1 MAQRLC
7 KGKPKAR
14 RLWALVRRLLLR
26 KGHRPPRAPGDAGD
40 DAEGEKSGLLSRNS
54 LEQLLVT
61 DAGDGAPGDGDGE
74 VDVCRCAKK
83 HAQPVAVLLPAALA
97 SPPEAAPAAAEVLG
111 SELAGEGRGGA
122 PGHRRFV
129 FGGFRRRLLMR
140 RPWRPML
147 VAIPE

>member
-26 KGHRPPRAPGDAGD
+26 KGHRPPPE
-40 DAEGEKSGLLSRNS
+40 DAEGEKSGLLGRSS

-61 DAGDGAPGDGDGE
+61 DAGDGAPGDGDGDGDG
-74 VDVCRCAKK
+74 DVCRCAKK
-83 HAQPVAVLLPAALA
+83 HAQPVAVLLPALDRA
-97 SPPEAAPAAAEVLG
+97 EAAATIEVFG
-111 SELAGEGRGGA
+111 SELSGAGRGGGVL
-122 PGHRRFV
+122 GHRRFA